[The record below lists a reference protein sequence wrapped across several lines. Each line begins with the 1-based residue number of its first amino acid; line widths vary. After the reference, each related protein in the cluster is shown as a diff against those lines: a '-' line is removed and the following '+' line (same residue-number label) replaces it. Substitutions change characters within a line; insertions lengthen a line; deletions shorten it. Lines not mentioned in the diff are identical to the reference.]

1 VKPKNTLI
9 LFLVFIT
16 LLAAVLFFENKGNKK
31 DDSSEKLVSFEPDE
45 VQKIEFQ
52 AQDTKISFQ
61 KNQDSEWLM
70 TAPLKAETDSMEVD
84 NLLSDFSGL
93 NFSRIVDAEP
103 DDLKKYGLPGREVS
117 FIFKDGA
124 EPVVI
129 QIGMEN
135 PLDNTF
141 FAKRADENKIVLI
154 PSTFKNL
161 FEKTVFDF
169 RKKDIFHFET
179 DDVSKLQVK
188 AKNGMWEAQKIEDEW
203 WLQKPVH
210 ALAKNS
216 NINTLLSKL
225 SDLKAGKFAEEE
237 KNREVLKKYSLLK
250 PDYEISLS
258 FPGHSQETT
267 FYLHKNEDTVFAA
280 TSLSPIIIE
289 TENSV
294 LDELQKKSEE
304 YREKS
309 IAVFYS
315 WEVNKLQVKKGD
327 LNITVV
333 KDEDG
338 IWTFQ
343 SADKAEAD
351 KEKIDNLI
359 RELDDLEADSF
370 IDPPVKLNKFGL
382 EKPAGHISLWTKES
396 DGSGKEITIQIG
408 KTEAESGSVVV
419 KNARF
424 PYLFQVRSD
433 FLEKFPEKRNDWRKE
448 KLDSPKNEK

>member
-1 VKPKNTLI
+1 
-9 LFLVFIT
+9 
-16 LLAAVLFFENKGNKK
+16 
-31 DDSSEKLVSFEPDE
+31 
-45 VQKIEFQ
+45 
-52 AQDTKISFQ
+52 
-61 KNQDSEWLM
+61 M
-70 TAPLKAETDSMEVD
+70 
-84 NLLSDFSGL
+84 GL
-93 NFSRIVDAEP
+93 
-103 DDLKKYGLPGREVS
+103 
-117 FIFKDGA
+117 
-124 EPVVI
+124 
-129 QIGMEN
+129 MEN

-448 KLDSPKNEK
+448 KQDSPKNEK